1 MSQISDLS
9 EISDIT
15 DLSEIWYLQSGFQD
29 LLYYSWLLCVS
40 ARFSEVAFLQD
51 SQLTKLSPF
60 SWQDFVEYTKAEKS
74 GRSKSRR
81 KVKIV
86 HLLLVIFSINPILV
100 LHITKVQQLFQTRR
114 ALWGVI
120 CRISTI
126 SCFTVSQK
134 INSAK
139 SKFGWIQ
146 GRKEAWRQRPFRIFI
161 RRSRY

>member
-1 MSQISDLS
+1 MKLSMSVHPSIHLPIHMKSQIKNPLTSDIMTSDLKNLWFLWSLMSQISDLS

-60 SWQDFVEYTKAEKS
+60 SWQDFVEYNKAEKS

-81 KVKIV
+81 KV
-86 HLLLVIFSINPILV
+86 
-100 LHITKVQQLFQTRR
+100 TRPKSLID
-114 ALWGVI
+114 AT
-120 CRISTI
+120 CS
-126 SCFTVSQK
+126 VS
-134 INSAK
+134 SV
-139 SKFGWIQ
+139 
-146 GRKEAWRQRPFRIFI
+146 
-161 RRSRY
+161 